1 MDNLENK
8 EEIKTIQPSRRIFGK
23 IFTII
28 AYIVVFALGYQMAT
42 ISYTKE
48 FGNVSGMTISKMNK
62 IENIVRENY
71 YKGFDRD
78 KLYEYAES
86 FMVYGL
92 EDPFSYYLDEE
103 GQEEFKENIEGNY
116 VGVGLTLTPGENGEI
131 SVIAPFDGSP
141 AAEAGIIKND
151 IITKVNGNAYSYAEV
166 DKAIELMKG
175 KPGEEVTLEIKRGTE
190 EIFSVTLKK
199 AEIIYKSVTAEK
211 LEDNIVYTRISRFDL
226 NTFDDFVKE
235 LSALE
240 IDENTELILDLR
252 DNPGGTVVSA
262 VAIADLFIDEG
273 NIVTEDYKNKKDI
286 VEKATDGHI
295 KMSYPFVILINESSA
310 SASEIVSGA
319 LKDHG
324 KAVLIGEN
332 TFGKGLIN
340 QAFQI
345 DSKSSIVL
353 SVAQY
358 ETPNGTKIHGVGIAP
373 DVEIPFDYNKSILTL
388 ERENDI
394 QLKAAVDYIKE
405 KLTASETPEDN
416 AE

>member
-8 EEIKTIQPSRRIFGK
+8 QEEIKAIQPSRKIFGK

-28 AYIVVFALGYQMAT
+28 AYIVVFALGYEMAT

-48 FGNVSGMTISKMNK
+48 FGNVSGTTISKMNK
-62 IENIVRENY
+62 IEKIVKENY
-71 YKGFDRD
+71 YKGYDRD
-78 KLYEYAES
+78 KLYEFAES

-92 EDPFSYYLDEE
+92 EDPFSYYLNEE
-103 GQEEFKENIEGNY
+103 DQAEFKENIEGNY

-131 SVIAPFDGSP
+131 LVIAPFDGSP
-141 AAEAGIIKND
+141 ASEAGIIKGD
-151 IITKVNGNAYSYAEV
+151 IITKVNGNAYSYSDV

-175 KPGEEVTLEIKRGTE
+175 KAGEEVTLEIQRGSE

-199 AEIIYKSVTAEK
+199 AEIIYKSVSSEK
-211 LEDNIVYTRISRFDL
+211 LDDNIVYTRISRFDL
-226 NTFDDFVKE
+226 NTFDDFVKS
-235 LSALE
+235 LSDIE

-252 DNPGGTVVSA
+252 DNPGGTVISA

-273 NIVTEDYKNKKDI
+273 IIVTEDYKNKKDI

-295 KMSYPFVILINESSA
+295 KMSYPFVILTNESSA

-319 LKDHG
+319 LKDHE
-324 KAVLIGEN
+324 KAVLIGEK

-340 QAFQI
+340 QAFSL

-358 ETPNGTKIHGVGIAP
+358 ETPKGTKIHGIGIEP
-373 DVEIPFDYNKSILTL
+373 DIEVPFDYQKSILTL
-388 ERENDI
+388 EKEDDI
-394 QLKAAVDYIKE
+394 QLNEALKYIKE
-405 KLTASETPEDN
+405 KREKS
-416 AE
+416 AEEQKE

>member
-62 IENIVRENY
+62 IEKIVKENY
-71 YKGFDRD
+71 YKGYDRD
-78 KLYEYAES
+78 KLYDYAES

-92 EDPFSYYLDEE
+92 EDPFSYYLDED

-116 VGVGLTLTPGENGEI
+116 VGVGITLTPGENGEI
-131 SVIAPFDGSP
+131 LVIAPFDGSP
-141 AAEAGIIKND
+141 ASEAGIMKND
-151 IITKVNGNAYSYAEV
+151 IITKVNGTAYSYAEV

-175 KPGEEVTLEIKRGTE
+175 KPGEEVNLEIKRGND
-190 EIFSVTLKK
+190 EIFNVTLKK
-199 AEIIYKSVTAEK
+199 AEIVYKSVTAEK
-211 LEDNIVYTRISRFDL
+211 LEDNIVYVRISRFDL

-240 IDENTELILDLR
+240 ITEETELILDLR

-273 NIVTEDYKNKKDI
+273 VIVTEDYKNKKDI

-295 KMSYPFVILINESSA
+295 KMSYPFVILTNESSA

-319 LKDHG
+319 LKDHK
-324 KAVLIGEN
+324 KAVLIGEK

-340 QAFQI
+340 QAFPL
-345 DSKSSIVL
+345 DNESSIVL

-358 ETPNGTKIHGVGIAP
+358 ETPDGTKIHGVGISP
-373 DVEIPFDYNKSILTL
+373 DVEIPFDYQKSILTL
-388 ERENDI
+388 DKKDDI
-394 QLKAAVDYIKE
+394 QLIGAIEYIKGKQAEPEE
-405 KLTASETPEDN
+405 KTE
-416 AE
+416 

>member
-62 IENIVRENY
+62 IEKIIKENY
-71 YKGFDRD
+71 YKGYDRD
-78 KLYEYAES
+78 KLYDYAES

-92 EDPFSYYLDEE
+92 EDPFSYYLDED

-116 VGVGLTLTPGENGEI
+116 VGVGITLTPGENGEI
-131 SVIAPFDGSP
+131 LVIAPFDGSP
-141 AAEAGIIKND
+141 ASEAGIMKND
-151 IITKVNGNAYSYAEV
+151 IITKVNGTAYSYAEV

-175 KPGEEVTLEIKRGTE
+175 KPGEEVNLEIKRGND
-190 EIFSVTLKK
+190 EIFNVTLKK
-199 AEIIYKSVTAEK
+199 AEIVYKSVTAEK
-211 LEDNIVYTRISRFDL
+211 LEDNIVYVRISRFDL

-240 IDENTELILDLR
+240 ITEETELILDLR

-273 NIVTEDYKNKKDI
+273 VIVTEDYKNKKDI

-295 KMSYPFVILINESSA
+295 KMSYPFVILTNESSA

-319 LKDHG
+319 LKDHK
-324 KAVLIGEN
+324 KAVLIGEK

-340 QAFQI
+340 QAFPL
-345 DSKSSIVL
+345 DNESSIVL

-358 ETPNGTKIHGVGIAP
+358 ETPDGTKIHGVGISP
-373 DVEIPFDYNKSILTL
+373 DVEIPFDYQKSILTL
-388 ERENDI
+388 DKKDDI
-394 QLKAAVDYIKE
+394 QLIGAIEYIKGKQAEPEE
-405 KLTASETPEDN
+405 KTE
-416 AE
+416 

>member
-1 MDNLENK
+1 LDNLENK

-62 IENIVRENY
+62 IEKIVKENY
-71 YKGFDRD
+71 YKGYDRD
-78 KLYEYAES
+78 KLYDYAES

-92 EDPFSYYLDEE
+92 EDPFSYYLDED

-116 VGVGLTLTPGENGEI
+116 VGVGITLTPGENGEI
-131 SVIAPFDGSP
+131 LVIAPFDGSP
-141 AAEAGIIKND
+141 ASEAGIMKND
-151 IITKVNGNAYSYAEV
+151 IITKVNGTAYSYAEV

-175 KPGEEVTLEIKRGTE
+175 KPGEEVNLEIKRGND
-190 EIFSVTLKK
+190 EIFNVNLKK
-199 AEIIYKSVTAEK
+199 AEIVYKSVTAEK
-211 LEDNIVYTRISRFDL
+211 LEDNIVYVRISRFDL

-240 IDENTELILDLR
+240 ITEETELILDLR

-273 NIVTEDYKNKKDI
+273 VIVTEDYKNKKDI

-295 KMSYPFVILINESSA
+295 KMSYPFVILTNESSA

-319 LKDHG
+319 LKDHK
-324 KAVLIGEN
+324 KAVLIGEK

-340 QAFQI
+340 QAFPL
-345 DSKSSIVL
+345 DNESSIVL

-358 ETPNGTKIHGVGIAP
+358 ETPDGTKIHGVGISP
-373 DVEIPFDYNKSILTL
+373 DVEIPFDYQKSILTL
-388 ERENDI
+388 DKKDDI
-394 QLKAAVDYIKE
+394 QLIGAIEYIKGKQAEPEE
-405 KLTASETPEDN
+405 KTE
-416 AE
+416 

>member
-62 IENIVRENY
+62 IEKIVKENY
-71 YKGFDRD
+71 YKGYDRD
-78 KLYEYAES
+78 KLYDYAES

-92 EDPFSYYLDEE
+92 EDPFSYYLDED

-116 VGVGLTLTPGENGEI
+116 VGVGITLTPGENGEI
-131 SVIAPFDGSP
+131 LVIAPFDGSP
-141 AAEAGIIKND
+141 ASEAGIMKND
-151 IITKVNGNAYSYAEV
+151 IITKVNGTAYSYAEV

-175 KPGEEVTLEIKRGTE
+175 KPGEEVNLEIKRGND
-190 EIFSVTLKK
+190 EIFNVNLKK
-199 AEIIYKSVTAEK
+199 AEIVYKSVTAEK
-211 LEDNIVYTRISRFDL
+211 LEDNIVYVRISRFDL

-240 IDENTELILDLR
+240 ITEETELILDLR

-273 NIVTEDYKNKKDI
+273 VIVTEDYKNKKDI

-295 KMSYPFVILINESSA
+295 KMSYPFVILTNESSA

-319 LKDHG
+319 LKDHK
-324 KAVLIGEN
+324 KAVLIGEK

-340 QAFQI
+340 QAFPL
-345 DSKSSIVL
+345 DNESSIVL

-358 ETPNGTKIHGVGIAP
+358 ETPDGTKIHGVGISP
-373 DVEIPFDYNKSILTL
+373 DVEIPFDYQKSILTL
-388 ERENDI
+388 DKKDDI
-394 QLKAAVDYIKE
+394 QLIGAIEYIKGKQAEPEE
-405 KLTASETPEDN
+405 KTE
-416 AE
+416 